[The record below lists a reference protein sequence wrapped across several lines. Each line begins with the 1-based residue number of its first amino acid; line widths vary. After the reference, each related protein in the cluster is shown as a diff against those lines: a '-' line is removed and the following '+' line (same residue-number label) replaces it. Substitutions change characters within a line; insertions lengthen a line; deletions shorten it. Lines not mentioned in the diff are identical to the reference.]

1 MIEKTINREINNNP
15 TIISST
21 INEKLDGL
29 HIKGKHIGI
38 VGCIDSSKDSFIEE
52 VIRALEERGAEVVV
66 IGAEEARD
74 RGITILDTAREEAIK
89 LTNIMRPLMFT
100 PPLTRRE
107 RRKLNRK
114 NKKS

>member
-1 MIEKTINREINNNP
+1 MIDKTINSEINNNP

-21 INEKLDGL
+21 ITERLDGL
-29 HIKGKHIGI
+29 DLKGKYIRI
-38 VGCIDSSKDSFIEE
+38 VGCIDSGKDSFTEE
-52 VIRALEERGAEVVV
+52 AIRALEERGAEVVV

-74 RGITILDTAREEAIK
+74 RGITILDIAREKAIE

-100 PPLTRRE
+100 PPLTRRQ

-114 NKKS
+114 KK